1 MPVKLQLNLLGL
13 QTKADD
19 ALDGAVRK
27 FGQAVQAGFDDPVY
41 SWPGVTK
48 RRNGE
53 TAGTVR
59 DVVDLGE
66 LQRSQ
71 EQRRI
76 SSGHQ
81 QLAWTADHA
90 AATFVGA
97 VFKRRRYTM
106 PARNVPL
113 NVLRDFDFE
122 GAFQQAWK

>member
-1 MPVKLQLNLLGL
+1 MPLKLQLNLLTL
-13 QTKADD
+13 QTQADET
-19 ALDGAVRK
+19 LERTTRK
-27 FGQAVQAGFDDPVY
+27 LGQAIQTGFEDPVY
-41 SWPGVTK
+41 GWPGVTK

-59 DVVDLGE
+59 DVKDMGE

-90 AATFVGA
+90 AAVFLGA
-97 VFKRRRYTM
+97 VFKRRRYVM

-122 GAFQQAWK
+122 GTFQRNWK